1 MEAAAS
7 PADTNQPAA
16 GDGTGWEMRYR
27 KVMDRLKAP
36 KDESTLSLER
46 FVLVCFSG
54 RQKKQQ
60 HFFSPWESTMK
71 CIHQQIFHG
80 NCQGPI
86 PA

>member
-46 FVLVCFSG
+46 FVFSV
-54 RQKKQQ
+54 
-60 HFFSPWESTMK
+60 F
-71 CIHQQIFHG
+71 
-80 NCQGPI
+80 
-86 PA
+86 